1 MILLRCCTQYTSK
14 FGKFCVDHNKLQK
27 ILKKMGISDHV
38 TCLLINLYAGQ
49 EKTEPDV
56 EQQTGS
62 KLGVRQGCMLSPCL
76 YNLYAEYVS
85 SEMLGWKNH
94 KLESRL
100 QGEVSTTS
108 DTQMIPF

>member
-1 MILLRCCTQYTSK
+1 MEVIYLLLQSALFLHIWESVYDYIWRAPDNWQGSQDTKGMSL
-14 FGKFCVDHNKLQK
+14 GKV
-27 ILKKMGISDHV
+27 
-38 TCLLINLYAGQ
+38 
-49 EKTEPDV
+49 
-56 EQQTGS
+56 
-62 KLGVRQGCMLSPCL
+62 
-76 YNLYAEYVS
+76 YAEYVS